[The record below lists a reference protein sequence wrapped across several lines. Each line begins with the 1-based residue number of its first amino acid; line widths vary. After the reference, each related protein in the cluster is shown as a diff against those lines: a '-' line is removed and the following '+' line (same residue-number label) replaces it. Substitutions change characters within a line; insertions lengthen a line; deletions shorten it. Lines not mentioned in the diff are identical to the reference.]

1 MQRMRGIII
10 FGPAGSGKTT
20 LGKAV
25 AQRLDYPYY
34 DIDDYIWKKDTAVP
48 FTVMY
53 SRDEKIGRLMHA
65 ISTQA
70 HFVMAGSMDSFH
82 TSFDPFFDLAVHL
95 NADVEIRKIRIH
107 RREFEMFGERILEGG
122 DMYENHMRFLDSAA
136 RYESDGSPCL
146 KMHLEWASSMPCKV
160 MYLRGEEKTEFN
172 AQRIV
177 KEYLEAVADNCR
189 PHSDCLP
196 GNL

>member
-1 MQRMRGIII
+1 MARGIVL
-10 FGPAGSGKTT
+10 FGSAGSGKTT
-20 LGKAV
+20 LGEAV
-25 AQRLDYPYY
+25 AQKLDYPYY
-34 DIDDYIWKKDTAVP
+34 DIDNYIWKKDTAVP

-53 SRDEKIGRLMHA
+53 SRDEKIGRLMHD

-82 TSFDPFFDLAVHL
+82 APFDPLFDLAVHID
-95 NADVEIRKIRIH
+95 ADAGLRLERIH
-107 RREFEMFGERILEGG
+107 RRELKVYGKRILKGG
-122 DMYENHMRFLDSAA
+122 DMYEEHQRFLDNSM
-136 RYESDGSPCL
+136 RYETDGSPCL
-146 KMHLEWASSMPCKV
+146 KNHLEWASSLPCKV

-196 GNL
+196 ENL